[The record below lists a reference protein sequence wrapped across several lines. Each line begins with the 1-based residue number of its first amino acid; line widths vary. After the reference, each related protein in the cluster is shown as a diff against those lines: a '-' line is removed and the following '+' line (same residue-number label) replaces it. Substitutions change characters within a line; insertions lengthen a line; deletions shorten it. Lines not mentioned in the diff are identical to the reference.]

1 MARENI
7 SYAKCNCDI
16 CGKEEHI
23 SQSLI
28 LPKGWN
34 EIKIDGAKLELCEKC
49 NEKIKNY
56 VSGWIRNRRVP

>member
-23 SQSLI
+23 SQSRI
-28 LPKGWN
+28 LPKGWD
-34 EIKIDGAKLELCEKC
+34 EIKIDGAKLELCEECNDRIKYYIKC
-49 NEKIKNY
+49 
-56 VSGWIRNRRVP
+56 WIRDRRVP